1 MEVMKQVW
9 VLLPGVAWLV
19 RRHELGDL
27 CCPGLCLPQVRPI
40 DNQGAPG
47 CELCLWICGLGVG
60 GRTSRGRFLFTHP
73 NCFSRGGSRERLLW
87 LTYTV
92 PWADHRMRE
101 SRKTVSVGGVGLVG
115 WQGWG
120 EVRSLLE
127 EPQLW
132 WDGPITECRSQ
143 LGRGS
148 GGEAGT
154 WVFLQGFVKMHL
166 PESTSDTLNQ
176 NFLSGTV
183 HLNEVL

>member
-1 MEVMKQVW
+1 M
-9 VLLPGVAWLV
+9 
-19 RRHELGDL
+19 
-27 CCPGLCLPQVRPI
+27 
-40 DNQGAPG
+40 
-47 CELCLWICGLGVG
+47 
-60 GRTSRGRFLFTHP
+60 
-73 NCFSRGGSRERLLW
+73 
-87 LTYTV
+87 
-92 PWADHRMRE
+92 
-101 SRKTVSVGGVGLVG
+101 G

-127 EPQLW
+127 EPKFW

-148 GGEAGT
+148 GGEAGM
-154 WVFLQGFVKMHL
+154 WVFLWGFVKTHL